1 MKCDSEAEA
10 AGAVCAV
17 PEDAPRSDGRPG
29 ARRRAGQ
36 AGTTTV
42 MFVLTVFW
50 AVVILVIFV
59 QVALIGYTWE
69 VTGYAAYAS
78 ARSRITGK
86 LFNDDYK
93 HVADTVMKNSMP
105 AGWGSTWL
113 VQELPLGI
121 GVIILYGKSIFGFP
135 VPVFGRA
142 TVPYSKLNVFE
153 DPSYDVWD
161 KGDNN

>member
-1 MKCDSEAEA
+1 
-10 AGAVCAV
+10 
-17 PEDAPRSDGRPG
+17 
-29 ARRRAGQ
+29 
-36 AGTTTV
+36 
-42 MFVLTVFW
+42 MFIMTLFWTLVILLVFVQI
-50 AVVILVIFV
+50 AVV
-59 QVALIGYTWE
+59 GYTWQ

-86 LFNDDYK
+86 LFNSDYK
-93 HVADTVMKNSMP
+93 DVADTVLKNSLP
-105 AGWGSTWL
+105 EGWGRTWI

-121 GVIILYGKSIFGFP
+121 GVVILYGKSIFGLP

-142 TVPYSKLNVFE
+142 EVPYSKLNPF